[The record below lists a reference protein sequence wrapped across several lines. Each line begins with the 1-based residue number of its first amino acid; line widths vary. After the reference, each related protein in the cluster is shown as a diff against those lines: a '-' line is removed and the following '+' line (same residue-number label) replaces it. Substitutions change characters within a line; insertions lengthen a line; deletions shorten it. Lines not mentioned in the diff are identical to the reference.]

1 VADAPNDQNGYKKF
15 LPNGERPIAPQMR
28 RRIIT
33 IAIIAFI
40 LGLLIIN
47 SLFSRQNVKTI
58 TYSSL
63 LKDAKSQSVDSASI
77 NNSNGVISGQL
88 TNGTNYTTN
97 GPVPALSSEVNTLK
111 GDDVSVTFA
120 NPRAWLRNCCRTSS
134 GSCCSSAFSTTRA
147 ARHAGR

>member
-1 VADAPNDQNGYKKF
+1 
-15 LPNGERPIAPQMR
+15 MR

-47 SLFSRQNVKTI
+47 SLFSHQNVKTI

-63 LKDAKSQSVDSASI
+63 LKDAKSQSVDSAAI
-77 NNSNGVISGQL
+77 NNSNGVITGQL

-97 GPVPALSSEVNTLK
+97 GPLPLLSSEVNTLK
-111 GDDVSVTFA
+111 TDDVSVTFA
-120 NPRAWLRNCCRTSS
+120 NPS
-134 GSCCSSAFSTTRA
+134 GLASELLPYLLWILL
-147 ARHAGR
+147 